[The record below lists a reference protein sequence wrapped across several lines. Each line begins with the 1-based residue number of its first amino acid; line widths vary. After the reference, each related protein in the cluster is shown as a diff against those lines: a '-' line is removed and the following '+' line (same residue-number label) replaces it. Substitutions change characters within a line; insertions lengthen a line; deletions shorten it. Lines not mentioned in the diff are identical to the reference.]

1 MMSDDIITTE
11 KDTKKKGTAKKGRG
25 GKTNVGKK
33 KLVKQHLGTITV
45 GTVVS
50 SLSFS
55 GNQREGGSET
65 DRGRW
70 ARPWPWPWARPWARR
85 SSCIRKG
92 SQQEEVTDVST
103 APSSSFV
110 CVIELQRR

>member
-25 GKTNVGKK
+25 GKINVKARGGKTNVGKK
-33 KLVKQHLGTITV
+33 KLVKQHLGTFTV

-70 ARPWPWPWARPWARR
+70 ARPWPWQLHQEGEPTRR
-85 SSCIRKG
+85 SN
-92 SQQEEVTDVST
+92 
-103 APSSSFV
+103 
-110 CVIELQRR
+110 